1 MALLARNTSPSGK
14 RNAVSL
20 ARWLALFKDCSSCEM
35 TSRKEGGR
43 EGGRKGGRGGE
54 GGREGEGGSTV
65 VLHNLAN
72 GVFRVYIVKGC
83 SVEQHE
89 W

>member
-20 ARWLALFKDCSSCEM
+20 ARWLALLIDCSSCEM

-43 EGGRKGGRGGE
+43 EGGRRE
-54 GGREGEGGSTV
+54 GGREGGEGGEGRGGREGQ
-65 VLHNLAN
+65 L
-72 GVFRVYIVKGC
+72 
-83 SVEQHE
+83 
-89 W
+89 